1 MASLFHWPS
10 APQLWG
16 SVTSYVS
23 PRTPSPKPPTAS
35 STIDPPRL
43 VMARVSDGIVA
54 PAPRAMALKPTP
66 TPAPSAPPAAPVSV
80 SLMIVSPLNSPSPRW
95 RPASRPSRAAPD
107 AAPDAAP
114 IAAPMRIVPT
124 GPNAPAVATVA
135 TTATTAIATTAMFC
149 HCGPVLRSRMSL
161 NASIEIGALP
171 DGSKRLIGSLAA
183 YVYGEAPPA
192 FPGFGDSGSAARNC
206 RVAGSYGRLPSHTRP
221 SASTP

>member
-10 APQLWG
+10 APQFWG

-23 PRTPSPKPPTAS
+23 PSTPSPRPPTAS

-43 VMARVSDGIVA
+43 VMTRVSPGIVA
-54 PAPRAMALKPTP
+54 LAPRATALNPTP
-66 TPAPSAPPAAPVSV
+66 TPAPNAPPAAPVNV
-80 SLMIVSPLNSPSPRW
+80 SLMIVSPLNSPSPRCI
-95 RPASRPSRAAPD
+95 PASRPSRAAPD

-114 IAAPMRIVPT
+114 IAVPMRIVPT
-124 GPNAPAVATVA
+124 GPNAPAVAIVA

-161 NASIEIGALP
+161 NASIEIGAFP

-183 YVYGEAPPA
+183 YVYGDAPPA
-192 FPGFGDSGSAARNC
+192 VPGRGDSGSAARNC
-206 RVAGSYGRLPSHTRP
+206 RVAGS
-221 SASTP
+221 